1 MSNPDA
7 HLSCSETSKCAV
19 GPEQTE
25 SPRFDGGMSERKA
38 HASFNHCSCAGR
50 HHGHEH
56 DRAALA
62 GNGKDHGTYAFGK
75 GVSVH
80 CDASYGQLVKA
91 AKQSGHVTGPV
102 SGVKSFVES
111 GLFAAHCL

>member
-1 MSNPDA
+1 MRRSIIVLALAVIMVMSM
-7 HLSCSETSKCAV
+7 T
-19 GPEQTE
+19 G
-25 SPRFDGGMSERKA
+25 
-38 HASFNHCSCAGR
+38 
-50 HHGHEH
+50 
-56 DRAALA
+56 AALA